1 MPDHRPKGLAE
12 QIRPKCSVLFFPV
25 EVPHSVGVLHLDQK
39 EDLEVVTEGQCDET
53 LDLNIPTPPIESV
66 NLPGT
71 VDDSDSVH
79 TLQSFNLERKG
90 DGLVCDRWSLPADSK
105 STTPTVKTSYYAEEA
120 HVPKCVGAESE
131 NDSTSGRQCSETQR
145 AQGGDTTLSQPTSS
159 RHLCYRS
166 DKPMVSLTADRTA
179 DPLHILWPHRW

>member
-12 QIRPKCSVLFFPV
+12 QIRPKCSVVYFPV

-53 LDLNIPTPPIESV
+53 LDLNISTPPIESL
-66 NLPGT
+66 NLSGSM
-71 VDDSDSVH
+71 DDSVH

-105 STTPTVKTSYYAEEA
+105 STTHTVKASYYAEA
-120 HVPKCVGAESE
+120 HVPKCLGAESE
-131 NDSTSGRQCSETQR
+131 NDSISGRQCSETQR
-145 AQGGDTTLSQPTSS
+145 AQGDDTTLTQPAFS

-166 DKPMVSLTADRTA
+166 DKPMASLTADHTA